1 LAPRARHN
9 GGMTFRTH
17 LLAFAVSATLGGAA
31 LAADLPPAS
40 SDSPE
45 ADASL
50 YGQSVTLPRQAV
62 ACSERIAGYTPRFQK
77 FYDAWMSE
85 NATHIANGSKFI
97 HDQARVGGVDADAG
111 MIKLADADLERL
123 RKTSLELLAR
133 HCQLMLDS
141 MAPPVAN

>member
-1 LAPRARHN
+1 MRSQARHN

-17 LLAFAVSATLGGAA
+17 LLALVASATFGGAA
-31 LAADLPPAS
+31 FAAEPPAAL

-62 ACSERIAGYTPRFQK
+62 ACAERIADYTPRFQK
-77 FYDAWMSE
+77 FYEAWKSE
-85 NATHIANGSKFI
+85 NAAHIANGSKFI

-111 MIKLADADLERL
+111 MAKLADADVERL

-133 HCQLMLDS
+133 HCQLMLES
-141 MAPPVAN
+141 MAPPAIN